1 MAIYKGYEVDEALY
15 SVIRYMSSVQQHR
28 DELQQQQISWDYLS
42 VMAQLANLDNEL
54 SSARKQFNRLTGVLL
69 NSLGLENLKKVV
81 GEYGF
86 KAQVSNNVLV
96 RNLFERTAD
105 IGFLATDQAIRSYL
119 SNEQLSEQQA
129 NTKPLRK
136 QLIERFQEYVNKY
149 SVYHDVIL
157 LDTQGRVMARLDE
170 SQAVIRSN
178 DSLIKE
184 ALSTNHE
191 YVEIF
196 RPTDLFPKGNN
207 QLIYAYRVESD
218 VDQTPL
224 GVVCLCF
231 KLEDELNGVF
241 KALTQDDGL
250 ETLVMLDKQQSV
262 IASSRQEVIP
272 HGVHVKFKKDQAFSL
287 VFCNGK
293 EYLCCASPADPY
305 QGYAG
310 PGWVACMLLPIDKAF
325 INSQAESKT
334 VLTPAL
340 LSAAMAGNLF
350 DDHTKSIPQFANQI
364 QSELNR
370 SVWNGNVLQASE
382 KNGPDAAVSKVLLS
396 EIKNTGL
403 STKRIFEE
411 SVLEIQKTVLEA
423 TFTKSK
429 LKASLAIDVMD
440 RNLYERANDCRW
452 WALNDTIRTLMHKN
466 QRSSADINRLQS
478 ILSGI
483 NALYTV
489 YTNILLFDAQGK
501 VIAVSNPKYQ
511 KIVGEVQQAQ
521 WAKVVMLHTNT
532 QQYAVSEFE
541 STDLYD
547 GRPSYIYSA
556 AIRSPEDQKVIGGI
570 GIVFDSEPQFAAIL
584 EDVVGHPALKQSH
597 DHSFAVFTDKNKRII
612 STSNPDYAIGE
623 VFDVD
628 DNLLLDIDHMPNY
641 QVMKIGE
648 RYYSVGTAQSL
659 GYREFKSQQDQYKEM
674 VLAFVCLDIGAEQP
688 SESVRQSK
696 VAVKDSLLSTNQ
708 HKTQL
713 ATFYVGDA
721 WLGFRSEKVLSAV
734 SIDQLVPIHGQEDSM
749 VAGYTVYKGES
760 ITVLH
765 TSMLMGTKTPYNG
778 KINEAVVVRVG
789 GTKVALTID
798 ELGEMLD
805 VDPMKIQLVGDDI
818 SVTSK
823 VVKQVVLSNTEASD
837 ETMLQLL
844 DVDLIAQVMQS
855 VVLDAA
861 SAVA

>member
-15 SVIRYMSSVQQHR
+15 AIIRYMSSVQKHR

-54 SSARKQFNRLTGVLL
+54 SSARQQFNRLTGILL

-86 KAQVSNNVLV
+86 KANVSINVLV

-105 IGFLATDQAIRSYL
+105 IGFLATDHAIRNYL
-119 SNEQLSEQQA
+119 MHHELADQQSDLKASTRQL
-129 NTKPLRK
+129 T
-136 QLIERFQEYVNKY
+136 ERFQEYVNKY

-157 LDTQGRVMARLDE
+157 LDTKGRVMARLDE

-178 DSLIKE
+178 DPWIKE
-184 ALSTNHE
+184 ALSTTE
-191 YVEIF
+191 DYVEIF
-196 RPTDLFPKGNN
+196 RTTDLFPKANN
-207 QLIYAYRVESD
+207 QLIYAYRVESE

-224 GVVCLCF
+224 GVICLCF

-241 KALTQDDGL
+241 KGLTQEDAL
-250 ETLVMLDKQQSV
+250 ATLVMLDTQQTV
-262 IASSRQEVIP
+262 IASSRQDVIP
-272 HGVHVKFKKDQAFSL
+272 HGIHVKVKENQTFSL

-293 EYLCCASPADPY
+293 EYLCCASTADPY
-305 QGYAG
+305 QGYEG
-310 PGWVACMLLPIDKAF
+310 PGWIACMLLPIDKAF
-325 INSQAESKT
+325 NYIQTESKT
-334 VLTPAL
+334 VLTPEL
-340 LSAAMAGNLF
+340 LNAAMAGNLF
-350 DDHTKSIPQFANQI
+350 DDNTKSIPQFANQI

-382 KNGPDAAVSKVLLS
+382 KNGSDAAVSKVLLS

-403 STKRIFEE
+403 STKRIFED

-429 LKASLAIDVMD
+429 LKAALAIDIMD

-452 WALNDTIRTLMHKN
+452 WALNDTIRSIMNQN

-489 YTNILLFDAQGK
+489 YTNIILFDAQGK
-501 VIAVSNPKYQ
+501 VIAISNPKYQ

-521 WAKVVMLHTNT
+521 WAKAVMLHSNT

-541 STDLYD
+541 VTDLYD
-547 GRPSYIYSA
+547 GRSSYIYSA
-556 AIRSPEDQKVIGGI
+556 AIRSPEDQRVIGGI
-570 GIVFDSEPQFAAIL
+570 GIVFDAEPQFLAIL
-584 EDVVGHPALKQSH
+584 EDVIGQSQ
-597 DHSFAVFTDKNKRII
+597 DESFAVFTDKNKRII
-612 STSNPDYAIGE
+612 SSSSPDYVIGQ

-628 DNLLLDIDHMPNY
+628 DSLFVGIDQEAND
-641 QVMKIGE
+641 QVIKIGE
-648 RYYSVGTAQSL
+648 RYYAVGVAKSL
-659 GYREFKSQQDQYKEM
+659 GYREFKSQQDQYKET
-674 VLAFVCLDIGAEQP
+674 VFAFVCLDIGVEQP
-688 SESVRQSK
+688 TESTRQSK
-696 VAVKDSLLSTNQ
+696 VAVNTSLLSTNQ

-749 VAGYTVYKGES
+749 VAGYTIYKGES

-765 TSMLMGTKTPYNG
+765 TSMLMGTKTPYTG
-778 KINEAVVVRVG
+778 KVNEAVVVRVDG
-789 GTKVALTID
+789 RKVALTID
-798 ELGEMLD
+798 SLGEMLD
-805 VDPMKIQLVGDDI
+805 VDPMKIQSVGEEV

-823 VVKQVVLSNTEASD
+823 VVKQVVLSNTDASD

-844 DVDLIAQVMQS
+844 DVDLIAREMQS
-855 VVLDAA
+855 VVLDETAT
-861 SAVA
+861 SA